1 MANEIENLLTV
12 KAAAEIL
19 RVNPSRVRQFILAG
33 RIKSFKMGLGH
44 LIHRDEIDRFIKE
57 DRDRRTTRWQRERGK
72 P

>member
-19 RVNPSRVRQFILAG
+19 RVNPSRVRQFILSG
-33 RIKSFKMGLGH
+33 RINSFKMGLGH
-44 LIHRDEIDRFIKE
+44 LIHRDEIERFIKE